1 MTPHVTIR
9 EVALR
14 DGLQIEAPIPLSD
27 KLKLLAAIAATGVR
41 EVEACA
47 FVSAS
52 KVPSMADAAELAAE
66 LHRFP
71 ASSSPPWWP
80 AQRRQARDGGRTGGH
95 RIRSGGLGCVQPRQ
109 RRAQQRRGHH
119 TNQRHRHDCP

>member
-71 ASSSPPWWP
+71 GIEFSALVASPNG
-80 AQRRQARDGGRTGGH
+80 AKRAMAA
-95 RIRSGGLGCVQPRQ
+95 GLGPSN
-109 RRAQQRRGHH
+109 
-119 TNQRHRHDCP
+119 T